1 MKIYDFLHEYEPV
14 REWFIAEINKPLA
27 KGKRAERQKEF
38 SVRTVNA
45 MKYILD
51 NRKVHL
57 SANEL
62 MLFLYG
68 DMMNSFRNHFFKP
81 KTEKSSQKRASSTK
95 KEGS

>member
-1 MKIYDFLHEYEPV
+1 MVIYDFLHEYEPV
-14 REWFIAEINKPLA
+14 REWFIAEMNKPLA
-27 KGKRAERQKEF
+27 KGKRAERQKDF
-38 SVRTVNA
+38 AGRAVNA

-57 SANEL
+57 STNEL

-68 DMMNSFRNHFFKP
+68 DMMNSFRNHFFKS
-81 KTEKSSQKRASSTK
+81 KTDKSSQKQASSTK